1 MTYKDYMVEKL
12 NRNQRINR
20 YLIINAAYTI
30 FVFLLFMKNMAGRG
44 IFLGIMVLLGLVLTP
59 MIRKTL
65 KTNQLKRESMLTSH
79 GEEVILA
86 KGDDYFGM
94 VSTEKRGHALFLLFY
109 LIIILVCLTFV
120 YDVFEMSIPTII
132 IVDALHVF
140 LLSPIFFI
148 LKEGL
153 LQTAI
158 FTRSSI
164 IVRDAATIDLQSLF
178 KYQFF
183 ELMDGKY
190 FLEINSGERFQ
201 RFCLSKE
208 AYKSVE
214 HYIKNN

>member
-12 NRNQRINR
+12 KRNQRINR

-30 FVFLLFMKNMAGRG
+30 FVLLLFMKSMAGRG
-44 IFLGIMVLLGLVLTP
+44 LFLGIMLLLGLVLTP

-94 VSTEKRGHALFLLFY
+94 VSTEKLGHVLFLLFY
-109 LIIILVCLTFV
+109 LIIVLVCLTFV
-120 YDVFEMSIPTII
+120 YDVLEMSIPTII
-132 IVDALHVF
+132 IVDVLHVL

-158 FTRSSI
+158 FTSTSI
-164 IVRDAATIDLQSLF
+164 VIRDSATIDLESRF

-190 FLEINSGERFQ
+190 ILEINSGERFQ
-201 RFCLSKE
+201 RFCLDKTAYSK
-208 AYKSVE
+208 VV
-214 HYIKNN
+214 HLLDL